1 MERLNILKCGAFFS
15 DKHCIAGT
23 KQPTSDIQR
32 TSSFGTLAADATIK
46 DGGIFNKI
54 FDS

>member
-1 MERLNILKCGAFFS
+1 VDPPFRTNITLLEGS
-15 DKHCIAGT
+15 NTLQNI
-23 KQPTSDIQR
+23 KQ